1 MKTEIEMLGGRY
13 VHFPRSLSPTP
24 TRSHADNTLT
34 APINFPPPIEGR
46 DKGKEGKGK
55 FLWLGAKKSEDVK
68 RPLAVVAYFVME
80 KFSSLLSTINF
91 LRVFSRPSRASFT
104 RSPRARATA
113 TSSAFSRSTSAALA
127 SPWRTTDAS
136 TGSCASTGRRG
147 HSRSGR
153 RTGTSYQ
160 CEIQRHCHCD
170 CNTVVFL

>member
-1 MKTEIEMLGGRY
+1 MAWSE
-13 VHFPRSLSPTP
+13 
-24 TRSHADNTLT
+24 
-34 APINFPPPIEGR
+34 
-46 DKGKEGKGK
+46 
-55 FLWLGAKKSEDVK
+55 KSEDVK

-170 CNTVVFL
+170 CNTVVFYKKQMGIAVVLLLSLLLVFLQLREFFYTDCFCHSGFVCLMIMKC